1 MKKKL
6 YKLSQDEGAIV
17 AVQVS
22 ILTFSNLVLIKFSQP
37 VNVIFVEA
45 VNLFRN
51 HKHTMLSKVFDILL
65 SVSQTGHWMIKILLL
80 KMNLQEF
87 KKRPH
92 PLYSDTHC
100 SFMR

>member
-22 ILTFSNLVLIKFSQP
+22 VLTSSNLVLIKFSQP
-37 VNVIFVEA
+37 VNVVFVET

-51 HKHTMLSKVFDILL
+51 YKHTMLSKVFDILL
-65 SVSQTGHWMIKILLL
+65 SVSQTGH
-80 KMNLQEF
+80 
-87 KKRPH
+87 
-92 PLYSDTHC
+92 
-100 SFMR
+100 

>member
-22 ILTFSNLVLIKFSQP
+22 ILTSSNFVLIKFSQP
-37 VNVIFVEA
+37 VNVIFIEA

-51 HKHTMLSKVFDILL
+51 PKLTMLSKVFDTVL
-65 SVSQTGHWMIKILLL
+65 
-80 KMNLQEF
+80 
-87 KKRPH
+87 
-92 PLYSDTHC
+92 
-100 SFMR
+100 